1 MIEKASSDNLY
12 HKTKLNFMD
21 KYQPNPLNTA
31 DIELSES
38 LVELTEKM
46 ARNVHEVWAAGRLAD
61 GWVWGEGRNDALKTH
76 PCLIPYDELSESE
89 REYDRHTA
97 IETLKLILSL
107 GFSIKME
114 EPFISDEVY
123 IDGKAVQLFM
133 RGTSTLVGMD
143 WNDYTMFRSHADRL
157 LALELSAP
165 ADELPVLLAE
175 RMKALPEAPKSVMVN
190 FITSDVEAL
199 TFECTNNILTA
210 VQTDAENPA
219 NLLWGTWSDEKVAE
233 GAISLFL
240 IFGF

>member
-1 MIEKASSDNLY
+1 
-12 HKTKLNFMD
+12 MD
-21 KYQPNPLNTA
+21 KYQPNPLDTA
-31 DIELSES
+31 DIDLPES

-46 ARNVHEVWAAGRLAD
+46 ARNVHEVWAAGRYAD
-61 GWVWGEGRNDALKTH
+61 GWKWGEERNDSLKTH

-107 GFSIKME
+107 GFSIKKE

-133 RGTSTLVGMD
+133 RGTSTLVGLD
-143 WNDYTMFRSHADRL
+143 WNDYTMFRNHADRL

-165 ADELPVLLAE
+165 ADELPALLAK
-175 RMKALPEAPKSVMVN
+175 RMKMLPEAPKNVMVN
-190 FITSDVEAL
+190 FITSDEETL
-199 TFECTNNILTA
+199 TFDCTNNILSA
-210 VQTDAENPA
+210 VQSNPENPA
-219 NLLWGTWSDEKVAE
+219 NLLWGTWSDEKVVE
-233 GAISLFL
+233 GAVSLFI